1 MGNNRQIILIT
12 HNPQF
17 VVNLD
22 VDNVIYLYKNQD
34 NNIGIHSGA
43 LEYQDETI
51 DEDILKDVAE
61 TLDGGVI
68 TIRKRWKKYEK
79 NVEDIF
85 R

>member
-1 MGNNRQIILIT
+1 MGDSRQIILIT

-22 VDNVIYLYKNQD
+22 VDNVIYMFKN
-34 NNIGIHSGA
+34 NNRLSIHSGA
-43 LEYQDETI
+43 LEYQSDC
-51 DEDILKDVAE
+51 EDILKDVAE

-79 NVEDIF
+79 NIDDIIK
-85 R
+85 